1 MKTHTDKYGAYAE
14 FVIEPDDVTQR
25 LRWIPPGRFLMGS
38 PEGEAGR
45 SNDEGPQHEVTINEG
60 FWLFDTPV
68 TQALYKAVT
77 GNTPSFYD
85 DNPELPVERVNWKD
99 AMRFI
104 ERLNGMIP
112 DFDLVLP
119 TEAQWEYA
127 CRAGTTTPFWCG
139 LSIYTDQANYD
150 GRYPYADNVP
160 KGEYRGKTV
169 PVTTFS
175 PNPWGLYDM
184 HGNVRE
190 WCADGSR
197 EYGPEAVTDPVGP
210 LDCFERALRG
220 SCWYDEVRCVRA
232 GGRSVARRAARDN
245 GIGFR
250 CALIQSEAAG
260 GGEHL
265 VDVGSPEND

>member
-1 MKTHTDKYGAYAE
+1 MKTHTDKYGTYAKL
-14 FVIEPDDVTQR
+14 VVTNPDNVALR
-25 LRWIPPGRFLMGS
+25 FRFRWIPPGRFLMGS
-38 PEGEAGR
+38 PEGEVKR
-45 SNDEGPQHEVTINEG
+45 SNDEGPQHEVTISQG
-60 FWLFDTPV
+60 FWLMDTPV
-68 TQALYKAVT
+68 TQALWVEVM
-77 GNTPSFYD
+77 D
-85 DNPELPVERVNWKD
+85 DNPSRFKGDPRRPVEQVSWDD
-99 AMRFI
+99 AMEFI

-112 DFDLVLP
+112 DLNLVLP

-127 CRAGTTTPFWCG
+127 AAAGP
-139 LSIYTDQANYD
+139 LSLDQVNYR
-150 GRYPYADNVP
+150 GGP
-160 KGEYRGKTV
+160 GEFRGKTV